1 MMLMSTLKY
10 LKSFTATCLVVISPI
25 GFTGTAENTNAF
37 VQSISDVR
45 ASSASNNRNDRKKQD
60 DELPSLLWQQTF
72 NSVGR
77 QLESQGFPRNLEQ
90 QIALTKI
97 EEAYQDEVD
106 RLLDWQDE
114 QIITLAQDEHA
125 IAALRAHV
133 QCELLACKQVKQA
146 KLEQVKRLYLHK
158 I

>member
-1 MMLMSTLKY
+1 MSTLKY

-25 GFTGTAENTNAF
+25 GFTGTVENNNEF
-37 VQSISDVR
+37 VQSITEVR
-45 ASSASNNRNDRKKQD
+45 TSSVSNGRNDRRERD

-72 NSVGR
+72 NSVGK
-77 QLESQGFPRNLEQ
+77 QLESQGLTLSLEQ

-114 QIITLAQDEHA
+114 QVIKLNQDERA
-125 IAALRAHV
+125 IAAVRSHV
-133 QCELLACKQVKQA
+133 QCELSVCKQVKLA
-146 KLEQVKRLYLHK
+146 KLKQVNCLYLHK
-158 I
+158 V